1 MFEIVPAK
9 TRPPEPYAVHRGC
22 FPISGRLGNAKLDAR
37 AYVAASRRGGKALYE
52 ILTVVD
58 AIPLPIPSNKNAR
71 SPQRE
76 TGNWPSDLNN
86 VCPVAKSSL
95 IRTAQTDHEIQAD
108 AQDSQD

>member
-1 MFEIVPAK
+1 MGNEWRAMPAK
-9 TRPPEPYAVHRGC
+9 FG
-22 FPISGRLGNAKLDAR
+22 
-37 AYVAASRRGGKALYE
+37 
-52 ILTVVD
+52 LTMYGS
-58 AIPLPIPSNKNAR
+58 PIPSNKNAR